1 MAGITRSSGYEFAG
15 VTDTLYRLG
24 GSIRFFKISTGVDLR
39 FEDDGSNE
47 AYEAVLHTIPGLLA
61 VSSVGATG
69 TIHVCVEA
77 HSCLDASPLQERIR
91 ALGTGNGAVNLSSTT
106 VIEGTSFTIA

>member
-1 MAGITRSSGYEFAG
+1 MAGISRSSGYEFAG
-15 VTDTLYRLG
+15 VTDKLYRLG

-77 HSCLDASPLQERIR
+77 SPLQERIR